1 MEHRCGER
9 VTLRVPVRLRR
20 SGWETSGMLTN
31 ASLSG
36 GFVRTR
42 LQSPMLSLVEL
53 DVFGTHVSAY
63 VIRVNTRGLA
73 LEWFEFAPAGV
84 ARLLIPLTSL
94 GRSKKA
100 APLPTSA
107 QPRYRLCTPARTLG
121 AASAI
126 GFGFGSIGPSL
137 GRVRIG
143 IGSKLDG
150 NGRREEVEGLAE
162 DVGEIATVRV
172 WY

>member
-20 SGWETSGMLTN
+20 SGWEAFGMLTN

-42 LQSPMLSLVEL
+42 LQSPVLSLLEL

-84 ARLLIPLTSL
+84 ARLLTPLTSL

-100 APLPTSA
+100 APLSTLA
-107 QPRYRLCTPARTLG
+107 QPRYQLGAPARALG
-121 AASAI
+121 AASTI
-126 GFGFGSIGPSL
+126 GLGSLSPSL

-150 NGRREEVEGLAE
+150 NGRREQVEGFAE
-162 DVGEIATVRV
+162 DVGEIATVRIG
-172 WY
+172 Y